1 MSCIRWAIAQP
12 GFDEGDAF
20 AGFDGGGAGHGA
32 NDGLTAGP
40 FAWGR
45 LGGHGHG
52 SGRRAVI
59 LSGSCGEGIKGRK
72 SRSPHSSTSGITQKQ
87 RGLPFP

>member
-59 LSGSCGEGIKGRK
+59 LSQAGFDRVLISDGEG
-72 SRSPHSSTSGITQKQ
+72 
-87 RGLPFP
+87 RGLLFRRGRIS